1 MSNIYLTE
9 PATHGKVLLHT
20 SFGDIDIELWAKECP
35 KACRNF
41 VQLAMEGYYDNTV
54 FHRII
59 RKFMVQGGDP
69 TGTGKGGESVYGKPF
84 RDEIHTRIKFNHRG
98 QVAMANENEPRT
110 NHSQFFFTLD
120 SAAHLDKKH
129 TIFGKITGNTIFNAL
144 RMGDIDTD
152 KDDRPLEPPRLIS
165 VEVLLN
171 PFDDIVPRDLSGRGG
186 EAAAAAAAAAA
197 EAEVKKKRRKKQG
210 KKDFKLLSFGEE
222 ADQEEKELNA
232 LVASG
237 GGGGGG
243 ANKSAGR
250 GIKSAHDALDDEKL
264 SKDAA
269 YDEATAR
276 VKNGDEVATGDG
288 LRKAVKS
295 AAVAGK
301 GAREDAE
308 SSNGAGGG
316 GGGGGHPEPLDDGD
330 AFMRKM
336 RQKMM
341 DKRKA
346 LEKSKAAV
354 VPAAATNGGDND
366 EDDDPFDFEPEEE
379 EAEEEEEEEE
389 EEEKKEAEGR
399 GATGAGWRG
408 GDADDETDKEKA
420 RRKAIKQRAKEYE
433 ALREE
438 MKAKHRAA
446 RVMTGEERAKYD
458 AEHMHREMISPVE
471 QMRAKYKKRRKEA
484 GTRED
489 STMAKLAA
497 FTS

>member
-1 MSNIYLTE
+1 YT
-9 PATHGKVLLHT
+9 
-20 SFGDIDIELWAKECP
+20 
-35 KACRNF
+35 
-41 VQLAMEGYYDNTV
+41 Q
-54 FHRII
+54 
-59 RKFMVQGGDP
+59 
-69 TGTGKGGESVYGKPF
+69 
-84 RDEIHTRIKFNHRG
+84 
-98 QVAMANENEPRT
+98 
-110 NHSQFFFTLD
+110 
-120 SAAHLDKKH
+120 
-129 TIFGKITGNTIFNAL
+129 ITGNTIFNAL

-171 PFDDIVPRDLSGRGG
+171 PFDDIVPRDLSAGGG
-186 EAAAAAAAAAA
+186 EAAVAAAAAAAA
-197 EAEVKKKRRKKQG
+197 EAEAKKKRRKKQG

-222 ADQEEKELNA
+222 ADQEEKELDA
-232 LVASG
+232 LVAG
-237 GGGGGG
+237 GGGGGS
-243 ANKSAGR
+243 KSAGR
-250 GIKSAHDALDDEKL
+250 GIKSAHDALDDEKF

-269 YDEATAR
+269 YDEAAAR
-276 VKNGDEVATGDG
+276 VKGDEVSTGDG

-295 AAVAGK
+295 AAVVAVK
-301 GAREDAE
+301 GASRQDEG
-308 SSNGAGGG
+308 SSNGGG
-316 GGGGGHPEPLDDGD
+316 GGGGGGGAGHPEGDLDDGD
-330 AFMRKM
+330 AFMQKM

-346 LEKSKAAV
+346 LEKSKTAFV
-354 VPAAATNGGDND
+354 QAAAAADGGDND
-366 EDDDPFDFEPEEE
+366 GDDDPLDFEPD
-379 EAEEEEEEEE
+379 EEEEEEE
-389 EEEKKEAEGR
+389 EEEKKEEDGSGEKQKEER
-399 GATGAGWRG
+399 SGATGTGWRG

-433 ALREE
+433 SLREE

-497 FTS
+497 FTSTIRTTKKRASTEDKDKTEEKVGGTWVR